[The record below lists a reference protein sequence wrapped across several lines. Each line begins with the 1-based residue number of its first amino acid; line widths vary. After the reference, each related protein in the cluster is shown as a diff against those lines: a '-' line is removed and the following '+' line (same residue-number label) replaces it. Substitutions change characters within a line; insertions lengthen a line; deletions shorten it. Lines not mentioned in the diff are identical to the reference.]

1 MLGILRMGALA
12 LATAASASLAYSQ
25 DAENYPSEPIVGV
38 VAFSAGGGTDTFT
51 RLVVDDL
58 SKALGQPIVVENRP
72 GASGFVG
79 WRSVASAEPDAYT
92 LLFSENA
99 IALNTAL
106 RPQRDF
112 DPTTALDS
120 VVHLATAPLVLVAS
134 KDTEASTLEELA
146 ALSQEKPEG
155 LSFSSSGIGSVSHL
169 TFEALADAAGIKAV
183 HVPYKGGGE
192 ALTAVA
198 GGHADA
204 TMTTVHVAKK
214 MVDAGELKALAIT
227 GDARADSLPDVP
239 TMSEAGVNTDVD
251 LTFWYG
257 IFAPAGTPDP
267 IKAKIAEA
275 AKTVMND
282 PAVAERLSALS
293 ITPKLGT
300 GEELGEKL
308 GSEIKKWTAFLQSK
322 GIKVEE

>member
-1 MLGILRMGALA
+1 MLGILRMSALA
-12 LATAASASLAYSQ
+12 LTMIASASLAQGQ
-25 DAENYPSEPIVGV
+25 DAENYPAESIIGV

-51 RLVVDDL
+51 RLIAEDL
-58 SKALGQPIVVENRP
+58 AKELGQPIVVENRP

-79 WRSVASAEPDAYT
+79 WRSVASADPDGYT

-112 DPTTALDS
+112 DPTTQLDP
-120 VVHLATAPLVLVAS
+120 VVHLATAPLVLVVA
-134 KDTEASTLEELA
+134 KDVEAKTVEELA
-146 ALSQEKPEG
+146 GLSQQMPEG

-204 TMTTVHVAKK
+204 HMTTVHVAKK
-214 MVDAGELKALAIT
+214 MVDAGEVKAIAIT
-227 GDARADSLPDVP
+227 GPKRADALPDVP
-239 TMSEAGVNTDVD
+239 TMSEAGVETDVD

-257 IFAPAGTPDP
+257 IYAPAETPEP
-267 IKAKIAEA
+267 IKAKIAA
-275 AKTVMND
+275 AADKVMQD

-293 ITPKLGT
+293 ITPQLGT
-300 GEELGEKL
+300 GEELGGKL
-308 GSEIKKWTAFLQSK
+308 GSEIEKWTAFLQSK
-322 GIKVEE
+322 GITVEE